1 MKISKEDLQKIIKEE
16 VNEIFGLGKKKGTK
30 EYPAAEL
37 ATIMRG
43 LASASKMTG
52 IQLDGAE
59 RNAIVDELTKALED
73 EGFTINENERLFT
86 GEGDVVITSQKAPK
100 LKIFLDAVA
109 KKDPKIFNQ
118 LSTLFRRSALDIGP
132 VIKATAPVTASPS
145 PSSTGAPAAAQKS
158 PKSTPAPST
167 DQKSS
172 KSSEAE
178 DFIRSQFGKKVSL
191 DAIMFFSDDQDID
204 DNTARKIVKVVRDA
218 GYTLSEAEIR
228 EFKKLAGIK

>member
-1 MKISKEDLQKIIKEE
+1 M
-16 VNEIFGLGKKKGTK
+16 
-30 EYPAAEL
+30 
-37 ATIMRG
+37 
-43 LASASKMTG
+43 
-52 IQLDGAE
+52 
-59 RNAIVDELTKALED
+59 
-73 EGFTINENERLFT
+73 
-86 GEGDVVITSQKAPK
+86 ITSQKAPK

>member
-1 MKISKEDLQKIIKEE
+1 MKISEERLKEIIKEE

-145 PSSTGAPAAAQKS
+145 S
-158 PKSTPAPST
+158 
-167 DQKSS
+167 
-172 KSSEAE
+172 
-178 DFIRSQFGKKVSL
+178 RS
-191 DAIMFFSDDQDID
+191 
-204 DNTARKIVKVVRDA
+204 
-218 GYTLSEAEIR
+218 
-228 EFKKLAGIK
+228 